1 MTNPRDNLDFISDV
15 LQIVNFYLLMRD
27 ANNNQIMKELQHQN
41 TDYFEKIVKDLD
53 LIKKHLGIEPKKLKN
68 S

>member
-1 MTNPRDNLDFISDV
+1 MTEARENLDFLSDV
-15 LQIVNFYLLMRD
+15 LQIVNFYLLMKD

-53 LIKKHLGIEPKKLKN
+53 LIKKKLGIIEKN
-68 S
+68 SQ

>member
-41 TDYFEKIVKDLD
+41 MTYFEKIVQDLD
-53 LIKKHLGIEPKKLKN
+53 LIKKHLGIQTEKVKK
-68 S
+68 